1 MEMMGQKG
9 KESGEEFWNL
19 ATYNSPELDQLP
31 FIMYP
36 EPTISLCQGLSYT
49 IKTAAVSMLACP
61 LALDYTSQVEFCFH
75 HCVFKLLD
83 SIHFSKIFVEVI
95 EHYTLIG
102 MKKQASIE

>member
-1 MEMMGQKG
+1 
-9 KESGEEFWNL
+9 
-19 ATYNSPELDQLP
+19 
-31 FIMYP
+31 
-36 EPTISLCQGLSYT
+36 
-49 IKTAAVSMLACP
+49 MLACP